1 MRKFTKSLMTL
12 GLLLVAGVAS
22 AKETVVFSMD
32 YSTQSTYPF
41 WGAAP
46 DGSSFELADGMLV
59 IKNTKK
65 QDNAWDLQIDL
76 AEGFSATAGLDYKVN
91 IVYKTTANG
100 KINLGMGTLTGDIQY
115 EDRVNWYDA
124 DVTAKDD
131 FQTFTWNISPY
142 TNTNAANHVI
152 WQCGSL
158 IATVYIKS
166 IEIIEI
172 TKEGPSLIFGSD
184 LVDVAPTIYV
194 KNYGGDAT
202 AATPDA
208 DGVYTV
214 TDEAGAGDSWAAQFW
229 IAGEY
234 ALPAGNKFKV
244 EFDYKADNAGTV
256 STQTHAATPGSYII
270 WYCIGDVSFKT
281 DWDHFEKEV
290 DVESDMGGWQSIA
303 FNMHLN
309 SNTKYYIKNIV
320 LKEPKVV
327 GETFDISVGTVGWAS
342 FSYTKDLDLG
352 TAKGYAAK
360 YNGSYIELTPVTE
373 VPANNAVLI
382 EGAGKHSFPVIAS
395 AAAISDN
402 DLKVSDGSI
411 TGDGSTIYVLANK
424 DKGVGFYKLTSGQ
437 KVPAGKAYLTIGG
450 TPAPDFLGFDGGT
463 TSISEKTVV
472 KNNAD
477 GEFYNLA
484 GQRVAQPTKGLYI
497 VNGKKVIK

>member
-1 MRKFTKSLMTL
+1 MTL

-41 WGAAP
+41 WGAVP

-65 QDNAWDLQIDL
+65 QENAWDLQIDL

-152 WQCGSL
+152 WQCGNL

-214 TDEAGAGDSWAAQFW
+214 TDEAGSGDSWAAQFW

-270 WYCIGDVSFKT
+270 WYCIGDVSFKK

-360 YNGSYIELTPVTE
+360 YNGSYIELTP
-373 VPANNAVLI
+373 
-382 EGAGKHSFPVIAS
+382 
-395 AAAISDN
+395 
-402 DLKVSDGSI
+402 
-411 TGDGSTIYVLANK
+411 
-424 DKGVGFYKLTSGQ
+424 
-437 KVPAGKAYLTIGG
+437 TIGG

-463 TSISEKTVV
+463 TSISELNV
-472 KNNAD
+472 KGQAD
-477 GEFYNLA
+477 GTYFNLA